1 MATAK
6 PPKTH
11 KPEDAE
17 LFTAFWSDD
26 LKYDPLAFV
35 MFNYAW
41 GEGPLKG
48 QTGPRR
54 WQRETLIALGE
65 HFRANR
71 DAIELGVDEA
81 ARVFKDA
88 VSSGRGIGKSAELG
102 MVANWFM
109 TCWPGATVQVTANTE
124 TQMRTKTMPEI
135 RKWFQLGRNSH
146 WWTIEAGKITPAR
159 WYREALEALKI
170 DSGYYYTQSIV
181 WSETNPDAFAGLH
194 NQYGVLLVFDEA
206 SGIPRTIWTN
216 SEGFFTEPTVNRA
229 WLARSN
235 PRNTVNG
242 FYDCFK
248 PASGWRTR
256 TIDGREVEGTDKGVY
271 ESIIAR
277 YGINSDEVRIEVKG
291 EFPSQGDRSLFS
303 IDEVYAAQ
311 HRSAPPAPDAPLV
324 MAVDVARYGSDS
336 TVIGWRRGFNL
347 NVHPWVFLNRLGTAQ
362 VAQKVAE
369 YEAMTKPDYIVID
382 GNGVGGPVIDV
393 LRDVHHIR
401 AVPFHGNGATLKPQ
415 QHVNAR
421 MDAYQALADHMGV
434 VSLPPGPEIAEELQ
448 AITYDFQVGSNLKKV
463 ADKDKI
469 KEALGR
475 SPDRADVAM
484 MMFARRWPTAA
495 RVANRSAS
503 PEEYDPLRHG
513 I

>member
-6 PPKTH
+6 TH
-11 KPEDAE
+11 RPEDAE
-17 LFTAFWSDD
+17 LFKAYWSDD

-35 MFNYAW
+35 MFNYPW
-41 GEGPLKG
+41 GKPGPLSAH
-48 QTGPRR
+48 TGPRK
-54 WQRETLIALGE
+54 WQRDSMIAIGE
-65 HFRANR
+65 HFKANR
-71 DAIELGVDEA
+71 DAIEMGVAEA

-88 VSSGRGIGKSAELG
+88 VSSGRGPGKSAELG
-102 MVANWFM
+102 MLANWFM

-146 WWTIEAGKITPAR
+146 WWIIEAGKITPAR
-159 WYREALEALKI
+159 WYKEALEALKI

-181 WSETNPDAFAGLH
+181 WSEANPDAFAGLH
-194 NQYGVLLVFDEA
+194 NHYGVLLIFDEA

-216 SEGFFTEPTVNRA
+216 SEGFFTEPTINRA

-248 PASGWRTR
+248 PGSGWRTR
-256 TIDGREVEGTDKGVY
+256 TIDSRDVEGTDKGVY
-271 ESIIAR
+271 DAIIAR
-277 YGINSDEVRIEVKG
+277 FGINSDEVRIEVKG

-311 HRSAPPAPDAPLV
+311 HRDAPPAPDAPLV
-324 MAVDVARYGSDS
+324 MAVDVARYGADS
-336 TVIGWRRGFNL
+336 TVFGWRRGFSL
-347 NVHPWVFLNRLGTAQ
+347 TVHPWVEFQRLGTAQ
-362 VAQKVAE
+362 VAQKIAE
-369 YEAMTKPDYIVID
+369 YEAMTHPDYIVID

-393 LRDVHHIR
+393 LRDVHGIR
-401 AVPFHGNGATLKPQ
+401 AVPFHGNGSTVKPQ
-415 QHVNAR
+415 HHVNSR
-421 MDAYQALADHMGV
+421 MDAYQNLADNIGA

-448 AITYDFQVGSNLKKV
+448 AITYEFQANTNLKKV

-469 KEALGR
+469 KETLGR
-475 SPDRADVAM
+475 SPDKADVAM
-484 MMFARRWPTAA
+484 MLFARRWPIPS
-495 RVANRSAS
+495 RSRGERPA
-503 PEEYDPLRHG
+503 EEPYDPLRHG
-513 I
+513 LG